1 MAGRGGRYSALT
13 LRVLRKP
20 QREFIPLRDLT
31 DCLLDAYEAVTR
43 RAQEMYLQRG
53 DASNGE
59 LDDWLS
65 AERELLPAL
74 PIDIAESGDSVYAL
88 ASVPNSAAAIS
99 IGIESRW
106 LLILAQ
112 RHPPDGGPPVGAQS
126 ASKSGRTPDQEGL
139 PGRRLVEPG
148 RRDPWR
154 DAAHSARPPAE
165 SRSAGILPAVLVFD
179 GAAEIRRQ
187 DAGATKL
194 DLTPSATHPP
204 PARTASVLELPAEVD
219 AARSIAVLSNGL
231 LAIRMPKSPRG

>member
-1 MAGRGGRYSALT
+1 MKRPEYASPTTGRGSRYSALT

-43 RAQEMYLQRG
+43 RAQKMYLQRG

-74 PIDIAESGDSVYAL
+74 PIDIAEFGDFVYAL
-88 ASVPNSAAAIS
+88 ASVPNSSAAIS

-112 RHPPDGGPPVGAQS
+112 RHPPEGGPSVGAQH
-126 ASKSGRTPDQEGL
+126 AAPGPDA
-139 PGRRLVEPG
+139 
-148 RRDPWR
+148 WR
-154 DAAHSARPPAE
+154 DAAHSARAPIEA
-165 SRSAGILPAVLVFD
+165 RSAGMLPAVLAFG

-187 DAGATKL
+187 DAGATKP
-194 DLTPSATHPP
+194 DLTPSATHSP

-219 AARSIAVLSNGL
+219 ASRSIAVLSNGL
-231 LAIRMPKSPRG
+231 LAIRMPKSPRT

>member
-1 MAGRGGRYSALT
+1 LKRPEYASPTTGRGSRYSALT

-31 DCLLDAYEAVTR
+31 DCLLDAYETVTR
-43 RAQEMYLQRG
+43 RAHEIYLQRG

-74 PIDIAESGDSVYAL
+74 PIDIAEFGDSVYAL
-88 ASVPNSAAAIS
+88 ATVPNSSAAIS

-106 LLILAQ
+106 LLILAP
-112 RHPPDGGPPVGAQS
+112 RHPSNEA
-126 ASKSGRTPDQEGL
+126 
-139 PGRRLVEPG
+139 
-148 RRDPWR
+148 
-154 DAAHSARPPAE
+154 
-165 SRSAGILPAVLVFD
+165 RSAGILPAVLVFG

-187 DAGATKL
+187 DAGATKP

-219 AARSIAVLSNGL
+219 AARSVAVLSNGL
-231 LAIRMPKSPRG
+231 LAIRMPKLPRA